1 MRYLLQ
7 RLEMFKQAW
16 PLIKLCTGES
26 FEKEHWKK
34 LFTLLKLPQSLTIDQ
49 LKFKDLVDSIPV
61 MIKKGK
67 EIREL
72 SDKAQGEVTIRE
84 AINELRVW
92 CENTEFV
99 LTEHN
104 SNGRQTPL
112 IKEWKEVMTQVSD
125 H

>member
-1 MRYLLQ
+1 
-7 RLEMFKQAW
+7 
-16 PLIKLCTGES
+16 
-26 FEKEHWKK
+26 
-34 LFTLLKLPQSLTIDQ
+34 LKLTKDVTLDK
-49 LKFKDLVDSIPV
+49 LKFKDLVESVPV
-61 MIKKGK
+61 MIKKAK

-92 CENTEFV
+92 CENTEFI
-99 LTEHN
+99 LAEHD

-112 IKEWKEVMTQVSD
+112 IKEWKEVITAVSD